1 MNIKKSIKKGAKKSA
16 RLWGHYGQG
25 LAIRQAYLT
34 VGIALLMG
42 FLMAL
47 LLLIVEY
54 QNEHGRIE
62 RRIERVIESTS
73 AAATE
78 SLWILSTDLANGV
91 CEGLVSQ
98 PLITEAAIE
107 TFTGTVLSRRSR
119 FNETPSWLDHFS
131 HIFGAARVEVIPL
144 FHNQE
149 RIGQLSLQIDPLLVR
164 QDFLYRALIILL
176 SELVKALILAA
187 ALLVLFYITLA
198 RPIRS
203 YVNWV
208 ARINPDDP
216 EGWQQAPPKRKQ
228 RDELTALGDSIFQRF
243 VQARAYFMELQ
254 QTRSAL
260 KTLNQDLEDRVQAR
274 TKELNLALAHAEH
287 LATTDVLTDIPNRRS
302 FMEQAEKRHAEWL
315 RHKRP
320 YAVLMM
326 DLDKFKQIND
336 VYGHLAGD
344 LVLKSVAASLRHH
357 TRCEDII
364 GRLGGE
370 EFCVILVGISAA
382 DAVIL
387 AERIR
392 AEIANLPIEFE
403 GQSIAVTSSFGLVP
417 PELLQD
423 NFDQV
428 LKHADEM
435 MYQAK
440 NGGRNQVCLYRG

>member
-1 MNIKKSIKKGAKKSA
+1 MNIRMGINKSKKSTGGYRSN
-16 RLWGHYGQG
+16 
-25 LAIRQAYLT
+25 LALRQAYLT
-34 VGIALLMG
+34 VAIALLMG
-42 FLMAL
+42 FFMAL

-54 QNEHGRIE
+54 TNEQQRIE
-62 RRIERVIESTS
+62 RRLERMIESTS
-73 AAATE
+73 AAASE
-78 SLWILSTDLANGV
+78 SLWILSDELANGV

-98 PLITEAAIE
+98 PLIIEATIE
-107 TFTGTVLSRRSR
+107 TLTGTVLSRRSR
-119 FNETPSWLDHFS
+119 LNESPAWLDSFAYV
-131 HIFGAARVEVIPL
+131 FGTARVVEVPL
-144 FHNQE
+144 FYHDD
-149 RIGQLSLQIDPLLVR
+149 RIGQLSLTIDLLPAR
-164 QDFLYRALIILL
+164 EEFLYRALIILL

-198 RPIRS
+198 RPVRRYAS
-203 YVNWV
+203 WV
-208 ARINPDDP
+208 ARINPADP

-228 RDELTALGDSIFQRF
+228 HDELAALGDAVFQRF

-274 TKELNLALAHAEH
+274 TQELNFALAHAEH
-287 LATTDVLTDIPNRRS
+287 LATTDVLTGIPNRRS

-315 RHKRP
+315 RSKRP

-344 LVLKSVAASLRHH
+344 LVLKSVAVSLRQH
-357 TRCEDII
+357 TRREDII

-370 EFCVILVGISAA
+370 EFCVILVGLSEAN
-382 DAVIL
+382 AVVL

-392 AEIANLPIEFE
+392 TEIANLPIEFE
-403 GQSIAVTSSFGLVP
+403 GQEISVTSSFGLVP
-417 PELLQD
+417 PELLQE
-423 NFDQV
+423 NFDDI
-428 LKHADEM
+428 LKHADQM

-440 NGGRNQVCLYRG
+440 NEGRNQVCLYRG

>member
-1 MNIKKSIKKGAKKSA
+1 MNIRMGINKSKKLTGGYRSN
-16 RLWGHYGQG
+16 
-25 LAIRQAYLT
+25 LALRQAYLT
-34 VGIALLMG
+34 VAIALLMG
-42 FLMAL
+42 FFMAL

-54 QNEHGRIE
+54 TNEQQRIE
-62 RRIERVIESTS
+62 RRLERMIESTS
-73 AAATE
+73 AAASE
-78 SLWILSTDLANGV
+78 SLWILSDELANGV

-98 PLITEAAIE
+98 PLIIEATIE
-107 TFTGTVLSRRSR
+107 TLTGTVLSRRSR
-119 FNETPSWLDHFS
+119 LNESPAWLDSFAYV
-131 HIFGAARVEVIPL
+131 FGTARVVEVPL
-144 FHNQE
+144 FYHDD
-149 RIGQLSLQIDPLLVR
+149 RIGQLSLTIDLLPAR
-164 QDFLYRALIILL
+164 EEFLYRALIILL

-198 RPIRS
+198 RPVRRYAS
-203 YVNWV
+203 WV
-208 ARINPDDP
+208 ARINPADP

-228 RDELTALGDSIFQRF
+228 HDELAALGDAVFQRF

-274 TKELNLALAHAEH
+274 TQELNFALAHAEH
-287 LATTDVLTDIPNRRS
+287 LATTDVLTGIPNRRS

-315 RHKRP
+315 RSKRP

-344 LVLKSVAASLRHH
+344 LVLKSVAVSLRQH
-357 TRCEDII
+357 TRREDII

-370 EFCVILVGISAA
+370 EFCVILVGLSEAN
-382 DAVIL
+382 AVVL

-392 AEIANLPIEFE
+392 TEIANLPIEFE
-403 GQSIAVTSSFGLVP
+403 GQEISVTSSFGLVP
-417 PELLQD
+417 PELLQE
-423 NFDQV
+423 NFDDV
-428 LKHADEM
+428 LKHADQM

-440 NGGRNQVCLYRG
+440 NEGRNQVCLYRG

>member
-1 MNIKKSIKKGAKKSA
+1 MNIKMGINKGKKSTKGY
-16 RLWGHYGQG
+16 RSN
-25 LAIRQAYLT
+25 LALRQAYLT
-34 VGIALLMG
+34 VTIALLMG
-42 FLMAL
+42 FFMAL

-54 QNEHGRIE
+54 TNEKQRIE
-62 RRIERVIESTS
+62 RRLERMIESTS
-73 AAATE
+73 AAASE
-78 SLWILSTDLANGV
+78 SLWILSDDLANGV

-98 PLITEAAIE
+98 PLIIEAAIE
-107 TFTGTVLSRRSR
+107 TLTGTVLSRRSR
-119 FNETPSWLDHFS
+119 RNESPAWLDSFAYV
-131 HIFGAARVEVIPL
+131 FGPVRVVEVPL
-144 FHNQE
+144 FHHDD
-149 RIGQLSLQIDPLLVR
+149 RIGQLSLIIDFLPAR
-164 QDFLYRALIILL
+164 EEFLYRALVILL

-198 RPIRS
+198 RPVRR
-203 YVNWV
+203 YAGWV
-208 ARINPDDP
+208 ARINPADP

-228 RDELTALGDSIFQRF
+228 RDELAVLGDSVFQRF

-260 KTLNQDLEDRVQAR
+260 KILNQDLENRVQAR
-274 TKELNLALAHAEH
+274 TQELNSALAHAEH
-287 LATTDVLTDIPNRRS
+287 LATTDVLTGIPNRRS

-315 RHKRP
+315 RSKRP

-336 VYGHLAGD
+336 VHGHLGGD
-344 LVLKSVAASLRHH
+344 LVLKSVAVSLRQH
-357 TRCEDII
+357 TRREDII

-370 EFCVILVGISAA
+370 EFCVILVGISEA

-392 AEIANLPIEFE
+392 TEIANLTIEFE
-403 GQSIAVTSSFGLVP
+403 GQAISVTSSFGLVP
-417 PELLQD
+417 PELLEE
-423 NFDQV
+423 NFDEV
-428 LKHADEM
+428 LKHADKM

>member
-1 MNIKKSIKKGAKKSA
+1 MKTINSTKSSG
-16 RLWGHYGQG
+16 GYGQG
-25 LAIRQAYLT
+25 LALRQAYLT
-34 VGIALLMG
+34 VTIALLMG
-42 FLMAL
+42 FFIAL

-54 QNEHGRIE
+54 ISEQQRMEQRLE
-62 RRIERVIESTS
+62 RMVDSTS
-73 AAATE
+73 AAAAE

-107 TFTGTVLSRRSR
+107 TFTGTLLSRCSR
-119 FNETPSWLDHFS
+119 LNEAPAWLDSFS
-131 HIFGAARVEVIPL
+131 SLFGAARMEVIPL
-144 FHNQE
+144 FHNDE
-149 RIGQLSLQIDPLLVR
+149 RIGQLSLKIDPLLVR
-164 QDFLYRALIILL
+164 QDFLARALIILL

-198 RPIRS
+198 RPVQR
-203 YVNWV
+203 YANWV
-208 ARINPDDP
+208 ARINPADP
-216 EGWQQAPPKRKQ
+216 EGWQQAPPQRQQ
-228 RDELTALGDSIFQRF
+228 RDELTALSDSVFQRF

-254 QTRSAL
+254 QTRTAL
-260 KTLNQDLEDRVQAR
+260 KNLNKDLEDRVQAR
-274 TKELNLALAHAEH
+274 TKALNIALAHAEH
-287 LATTDVLTDIPNRRS
+287 LATTDVLTEIPNRRS

-320 YAVLMM
+320 YALLMM
-326 DLDKFKQIND
+326 DLDKFKQVND

-344 LVLKSVAASLRHH
+344 LVLKSVAASLREH

-370 EFCVILVGISAA
+370 EFCVILVGIVEA

-392 AEIANLPIEFE
+392 SEIANLTIEFE
-403 GQSIAVTSSFGLVP
+403 GQAISVTSSFGLVP
-417 PELLQD
+417 PELLQE
-423 NFDQV
+423 NFDDV
-428 LKHADEM
+428 LKHADQM

-440 NGGRNQVCLYRG
+440 NGGRNQVCLYHG